1 MHVYSQFLQW
11 EGNERPIIANLFM
24 VKSMSYA
31 CALNTIKLKKER
43 LLTLHLITK
52 KMDRVPIGNEIIFNS

>member
-24 VKSMSYA
+24 AKSMSYA
-31 CALNTIKLKKER
+31 CALNTIKLEKER
-43 LLTLHLITK
+43 LLTLHLIK
-52 KMDRVPIGNEIIFNS
+52 KDRVPIGNEIIFNS